1 MPTYEYRC
9 SNGHEFEKRYSTI
22 SASESEV
29 PCPECGAVGVRHLS
43 VGGAL
48 VFKGSG
54 FYLTDYGKNA
64 HATRGGAKPPRA
76 EGESG
81 ASESS
86 KSESSKSESSK
97 SDSSKSDSAKP
108 AGDGGSAAASKPAGD
123 GGSSSASKPAAASGG
138 DASKGAKPGPKRES

>member
-76 EGESG
+76 EGESS

-86 KSESSKSESSK
+86 KSESSKSE
-97 SDSSKSDSAKP
+97 SAKP

-123 GGSSSASKPAAASGG
+123 GGSATAAKPAAPASGG
-138 DASKGAKPGPKRES
+138 DPSKGAKPSPKRES